1 LIEQLQPPEGAPM
14 AIMLSII
21 DFIVVL
27 LVVFNVSRSVWAGL
41 GASSSPLLAA
51 VATIAILI
59 FGLVSLCATD
69 GLTTNATFHQV
80 AILIFLLPTALLS
93 FSWKMQ

>member
-1 LIEQLQPPEGAPM
+1 M
-14 AIMLSII
+14 ATMLSII

-41 GASSSPLLAA
+41 GNSSSPLLAA
-51 VATIAILI
+51 VSTIALLI

-69 GLTTNATFHQV
+69 GLTTNAMFHQV
-80 AILIFLLPTALLS
+80 AILVALIPTAILT
-93 FSWKMQ
+93 FAWKVR